1 MVKKTNV
8 CDVYY
13 GRTLISIISVLALLE
28 KKKNYNKKIL
38 YINNNDQKVY
48 KNHLNKKFLDFF
60 KIFLKR
66 YFDEI
71 HYIDYSRNLRKKNN
85 FFSKIFERSKNIKL
99 NLKKIDFKIEKNFKI
114 SNVYAGGDDFEN
126 TLLNKLGYF
135 PKFHYL
141 EHGYGPLRDSIYF
154 PVKLKHQL
162 FKSLI
167 KFFYHLKIISYYPI
181 KYQSYV
187 GILVKYIS
195 SKKFMNQQLINEN
208 NNIDLHIIL
217 SKLSKYTLQN
227 KKIKKNKLNYVLFNY
242 SAFCISK
249 EKKEFNDLLNKISSL
264 INKKKECI
272 LIKGHP
278 VYSSIETEKFIK
290 SMIVFLK
297 KNKIKYYLIKK
308 DSFLKNMPSQI
319 IVKIFK
325 IKKVISDLST
335 VPFHLGC
342 KKRNIKCYLPLD
354 YAIRNQ
360 SHNFYQ
366 NRDEK
371 FKDFFYKMGKNVT
384 FI

>member
-1 MVKKTNV
+1 M
-8 CDVYY
+8 
-13 GRTLISIISVLALLE
+13 
-28 KKKNYNKKIL
+28 
-38 YINNNDQKVY
+38 
-48 KNHLNKKFLDFF
+48 
-60 KIFLKR
+60 
-66 YFDEI
+66 
-71 HYIDYSRNLRKKNN
+71 
-85 FFSKIFERSKNIKL
+85 
-99 NLKKIDFKIEKNFKI
+99 
-114 SNVYAGGDDFEN
+114 
-126 TLLNKLGYF
+126 
-135 PKFHYL
+135 
-141 EHGYGPLRDSIYF
+141 
-154 PVKLKHQL
+154 
-162 FKSLI
+162 
-167 KFFYHLKIISYYPI
+167 
-181 KYQSYV
+181 
-187 GILVKYIS
+187 
-195 SKKFMNQQLINEN
+195 
-208 NNIDLHIIL
+208 
-217 SKLSKYTLQN
+217 
-227 KKIKKNKLNYVLFNY
+227 
-242 SAFCISK
+242 
-249 EKKEFNDLLNKISSL
+249 LNKISSL

-371 FKDFFYKMGKNVT
+371 FKDFFYKIGKNVT